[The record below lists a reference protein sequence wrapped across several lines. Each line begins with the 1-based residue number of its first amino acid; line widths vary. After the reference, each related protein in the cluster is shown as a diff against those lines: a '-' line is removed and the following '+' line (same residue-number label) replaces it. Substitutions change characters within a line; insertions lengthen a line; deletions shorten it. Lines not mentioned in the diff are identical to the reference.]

1 MSLTLPAT
9 VDAYFAA
16 NKQLDVDGMMKH
28 FAPDAVLIDNG
39 TRHEGVGAIRKLL
52 TEAVGEKAIF
62 YPDLSREE
70 NGKIVLAG
78 PTEGTFPGSP
88 LRFTYC
94 ITMADDAIKVL
105 ETDVWA

>member
-1 MSLTLPAT
+1 MSLTPPKT
-9 VDAYFAA
+9 IDAYIKA
-16 NKQLDVDGMMKH
+16 NKLLDVDGMMMH

-39 TRHEGVGAIRKLL
+39 KRHEGVGAIRKLL

-62 YPDLSREE
+62 YPDLAREE
-70 NGKIVLAG
+70 DGKIVLEG

-88 LRFTYC
+88 LRFTYRF
-94 ITMADDAIKVL
+94 TMAGDAIKVL